1 MLYIGNNKI
10 IKGYIGD
17 IPVTHVSLGNRS
29 LIKLELN
36 VEKTFTPKCTDFSV
50 LPGST
55 IIIEYTSEG
64 VSSSDITV
72 TYDESFFTKDGD
84 SFTLIAEGYSEITYN
99 VKGLPSVV
107 IRVATT
113 ELEADKGATLD
124 YTSSLPSYPSHIDA
138 TYYISSKTYNF
149 SIRSKYVTASSKNET
164 ALWSYSPRNAT
175 CSGFLKLD
183 MSDLKG
189 LFYISVTYSSE
200 SSSSNDTFKIYMSE
214 SSILNTSV
222 LNTLVSTWGNKSNV
236 TVKSPSYSKAGSYY
250 LHFSSTKKSSYG
262 SDYLLGIKEIKI
274 IHTRETSVY
283 PATQIESSTIYTSPG
298 RNFTLSDGV
307 TLIPSN
313 ANESLSYSFD
323 SPYAYQRDDNT
334 FLLMSQGNFTAK
346 CQGRY
351 ASGDIQISSGP
362 GDSQLVLICKSTGE
376 NFNPTVHSIQ
386 GASNDWWDTIQNYGD
401 NVNTL
406 IATATV
412 FPTSFK
418 LGDTS
423 NARYLAKV
431 DYLHTKNL
439 KDMSFMFYQC
449 SNLESIRFVGNVSNV
464 TDLSYT
470 FGYCS
475 KLTSLSL
482 NDWDTSRISNMNS
495 TFSDCSTLSN
505 LEINLWNTSMV
516 NDMNSMFSY
525 CRSLTSLDLSSW
537 DFSNVTNTSYMF
549 RNCSSLYDL
558 YINNYNDSWNISNM
572 QSMFSDC
579 SSLYSIDLSYWY
591 TYNLQDTSYMF
602 NNCSNLYEVYLNNF
616 DMSQVWSTDCMF
628 SGCSN
633 LTYLHLDYCS
643 YETVEKIIT
652 SSEFPEWNSGII
664 YCSSDVYNSGLTPPG
679 CWTFEIVW

>member
-29 LIKLELN
+29 LIKLTLN
-36 VEKTFTPKCTDFSV
+36 VVKTFTPKCTDFSV
-50 LPGST
+50 DPGST

-72 TYDESFFTKDGD
+72 TYDKAFFTRDGD
-84 SFTLIAEGYSEITYN
+84 SFTLIAEGYSEITYSIE
-99 VKGLPSVV
+99 GLPSVI
-107 IRVATT
+107 IRVAT
-113 ELEADKGATLD
+113 AVGA
-124 YTSSLPSYPSHIDA
+124 
-138 TYYISSKTYNF
+138 
-149 SIRSKYVTASSKNET
+149 
-164 ALWSYSPRNAT
+164 
-175 CSGFLKLD
+175 
-183 MSDLKG
+183 
-189 LFYISVTYSSE
+189 
-200 SSSSNDTFKIYMSE
+200 
-214 SSILNTSV
+214 
-222 LNTLVSTWGNKSNV
+222 
-236 TVKSPSYSKAGSYY
+236 
-250 LHFSSTKKSSYG
+250 
-262 SDYLLGIKEIKI
+262 
-274 IHTRETSVY
+274 VY

-313 ANESLSYSFD
+313 ANENLSYSLD
-323 SPYAYQRDDNT
+323 SPYAYRRDPDT

-346 CQGRY
+346 YQGKY
-351 ASGDIQISSGP
+351 VSGDIQINSGIG
-362 GDSQLVLICKSTGE
+362 GDSQLVLICKSIGV
-376 NFNPTVHSIQ
+376 NFNPVVHSVQ
-386 GASNDWWDTIQNYGD
+386 GASDDWWETIQNYGD

-418 LGDTS
+418 LGDAFGS
-423 NARYLAKV
+423 QYFAKV

-439 KDMSFMFYQC
+439 TDMSWMFHDCY
-449 SNLESIRFVGNVSNV
+449 NLESIIFVGNASKV
-464 TDLSYT
+464 TSLNYT
-470 FGYCS
+470 FGSCS
-475 KLTSLSL
+475 KLTSLDL
-482 NDWDTSRISNMNS
+482 NSWDTSCVSNMGSVFNNCQALNS
-495 TFSDCSTLSN
+495 LDISQ
-505 LEINLWNTSMV
+505 WNTSMV
-516 NDMNSMFSY
+516 SDMSDMFNY
-525 CRSLTSLDLSSW
+525 CTGLTSLDLSSW

-549 RNCSSLYDL
+549 SGCSNLYDL

-579 SSLYSIDLSYWY
+579 SSLYSVDLSYWY

-602 NNCSNLYEVYLNNF
+602 YNCSNLSELYLNNF
-616 DMSQVWSTDCMF
+616 DMSQVYSTDYMF

-679 CWTFEIVW
+679 YWTFEVV